1 MKDYSD
7 ISIVIPLYWDSLPCA
22 HWNLKR
28 LLNIYNPKKIV
39 LIGPVDIQ
47 KELPVL
53 EKVEF
58 IDEDSVLEGL
68 SKRTVSKIVESRCGS
83 EIRGGGTSNSFLNLA
98 MR

>member
-39 LIGPVDIQ
+39 LIGPDDIQ

-58 IDEDSVLEGL
+58 IDEDSVLYVNCDINGDGKVNTKDISAL
-68 SKRTVSKIVESRCGS
+68 KRLIAG
-83 EIRGGGTSNSFLNLA
+83 A
-98 MR
+98 

>member
-1 MKDYSD
+1 MRDYSN
-7 ISIVIPLYWDSLPCA
+7 INIVIPIYWDSLPCA

-28 LLNIYNPKKIV
+28 LLDIYKPKGIV
-39 LIGPVDIQ
+39 LSGPADIQ

-58 IDEDSVLEGL
+58 IDEDSVLDGR
-68 SKRTVSKIVESRCGS
+68 SRRTVSKIVESRCGS
-83 EIRGGGTSNSFLNLA
+83 GIRGGGTSNSFLNLA